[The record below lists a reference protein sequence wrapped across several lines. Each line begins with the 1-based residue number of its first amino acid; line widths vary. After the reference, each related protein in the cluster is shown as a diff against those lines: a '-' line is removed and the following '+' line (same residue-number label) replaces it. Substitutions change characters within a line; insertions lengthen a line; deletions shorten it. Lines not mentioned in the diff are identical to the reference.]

1 MSLVALLG
9 TAAVLLIFE
18 IPVAFALLGGSIGYL
33 FIDFFTGTGIP
44 VSLTI
49 LARRMS
55 PGLDSF
61 PLLAMPLFILA
72 GNLMNRSGIAE
83 SIFRFATSVF
93 GHIRGGLAHVNITAS
108 IVFAGM
114 SGVAQAD
121 AAGLGT
127 IEIEQMMKKGY
138 QAPFSAA
145 VTAASSIIGPIIPPS
160 VIMVLYAVL
169 AQVSLGELFLAGVL
183 PGILM
188 GALLMILV
196 YWMSVTGRAHTPVEK
211 ASSFSEII
219 SAFIYAIPALIAP
232 VILVFGIL
240 FGFATPTELGAVT
253 VLYAVI
259 LGAVNRKLTLKA
271 VQEAA
276 LDSLVTFGVLIF
288 IMAAAFPIGW
298 IIAANNL
305 PIAIA
310 NFILSISTNKF
321 VVLGMINI
329 MLLVVGCF
337 LETNAIL
344 FISVPALM
352 PLIQMLGVD
361 PVHFG
366 VILVLNLLIGAI
378 TPPFGIILFIMMD
391 IAKISFRSLLKEM
404 KFFYVPLGIALLII
418 TFVPDFVLF
427 LPRVVAKAFGG

>member
-1 MSLVALLG
+1 MSLTTLLL
-9 TAAVLLIFE
+9 TAAFLLIFQF
-18 IPVAFALLGGSIGYL
+18 PVAFSLLGGAIGYL
-33 FIDFFTGTGIP
+33 IVDYFTGAGIP

-72 GNLMNRSGIAE
+72 GNLMNKSGIAE
-83 SIFRFATSVF
+83 SIFKFATSLF
-93 GHIRGGLAHVNITAS
+93 GHIRGGLAHVNIAAS

-127 IEIEQMMKKGY
+127 IEIEQMLKKGY
-138 QAPFSAA
+138 TAPFSAA
-145 VTAASSIIGPIIPPS
+145 VTASSSIIGPIIPPS

-183 PGILM
+183 PGLLM
-188 GALLMILV
+188 GGLLMILV
-196 YWMSVTGRAHTPVEK
+196 YWMSATGRAVTPVMPAATLKEILI
-211 ASSFSEII
+211 SFVQ
-219 SAFIYAIPALIAP
+219 AIPALIAP
-232 VILVFGIL
+232 IILVFGIL
-240 FGFATPTELGAVT
+240 FGYATPTELGAIT
-253 VLYAVI
+253 VFYAVV
-259 LGAVNRKLTLKA
+259 LGVINRKLHLREIK
-271 VQEAA
+271 QAA
-276 LDSLVTFGVLIF
+276 LESLVTFGVLIF

-305 PIAIA
+305 PIVIA
-310 NFILSISTNKF
+310 EFILSLSTNKI
-321 VVLGMINI
+321 VVLALINI

-344 FISVPALM
+344 FISVPALL
-352 PLIQMLGVD
+352 PLIHMLGID

-404 KFFYVPLGIALLII
+404 RYFYVPLIIALIII

-427 LPRVVAKAFGG
+427 LPRLVARSFGG

>member
-1 MSLVALLG
+1 MSLTALILVA
-9 TAAVLLIFE
+9 AFLLIFE
-18 IPVAFALLGGSIGYL
+18 FPVAFSLLGGSIGYL
-33 FIDFFTGTGIP
+33 IVDYFSGAGIP

-49 LARRMS
+49 LARRMA

-72 GNLMNRSGIAE
+72 GNLMNKSGIAE
-83 SIFRFATSVF
+83 SIFKFATALF
-93 GHIRGGLAHVNITAS
+93 GHIRGGLAHVNIAAS

-127 IEIEQMMKKGY
+127 IEIEQMLKKGY
-138 QAPFSAA
+138 EAPFSAA

-183 PGILM
+183 PGLLM
-188 GALLMILV
+188 GALMMIMV
-196 YWMSVTGRAHTPVEK
+196 YWMSVTGRARTPVLPAATLK
-211 ASSFSEII
+211 EII
-219 SAFIYAIPALIAP
+219 ESFVHAIPALIAP
-232 VILVFGIL
+232 VMLVSGIL

-253 VLYAVI
+253 VFYAVI
-259 LGAVNRKLTLKA
+259 LGFINKKLNLKEIKA
-271 VQEAA
+271 AA
-276 LDSLVTFGVLIF
+276 LESLITFGVLIF

-298 IIAANNL
+298 IIATNNL
-305 PIAIA
+305 PVYIAE
-310 NFILSISTNKF
+310 FVLSISSNKI
-321 VVLGMINI
+321 VVLLMINI
-329 MLLVVGCF
+329 VLLIAGCF

-344 FISVPALM
+344 FISVPAFL
-352 PLIQMLGVD
+352 PLINMLGID

-366 VILVLNLLIGAI
+366 LVLILNLLIGAI
-378 TPPFGIILFIMMD
+378 TPPFGIILFIMLD

-404 KFFYVPLGIALLII
+404 VYFYIPLLIALLFI

-427 LPRVVAKAFGG
+427 LPRLVEKTFGG

>member
-1 MSLVALLG
+1 MSLIVLLL
-9 TAAVLLIFE
+9 TAAILLIFE
-18 IPVAFALLGGSIGYL
+18 FPVAFSLMGASIGYL
-33 FIDFFTGTGIP
+33 AVDFFTGQGIP

-83 SIFRFATSVF
+83 SIFKFATSLF
-93 GHIRGGLAHVNITAS
+93 GHIRGGLAHVNIAAS

-138 QAPFSAA
+138 KAPFAAA
-145 VTAASSIIGPIIPPS
+145 VTASSSIIGPIIPPS

-169 AQVSLGELFLAGVL
+169 AQVSLGELFLAGIL

-188 GALLMILV
+188 GVLLMLLV
-196 YWMSVTGRAHTPVEK
+196 YWMSLTNRADTPVEP
-211 ASSFSEII
+211 ASTLKEIFLSFVM
-219 SAFIYAIPALIAP
+219 ALPALLAP
-232 VILVFGIL
+232 MILVFGIL
-240 FGFATPTELGAVT
+240 FGFATPTELGAIAVF
-253 VLYAVI
+253 YAVV
-259 LGAVNRKLTLKA
+259 LGVINKRLGLKEIK
-271 VQEAA
+271 EAS

-305 PIAIA
+305 PMHIA
-310 NFILSISTNKF
+310 NFILSISTNKI
-321 VVLGMINI
+321 VVLILINM
-329 MLLVVGCF
+329 MLLIVGCF

-344 FISVPALM
+344 FISVPALL

-404 KFFYVPLGIALLII
+404 RYFYVPLGISLLII

-427 LPRVVAKAFGG
+427 LPRVVAQAFGG

>member
-1 MSLVALLG
+1 MSLLVLVLVIAG
-9 TAAVLLIFE
+9 LLIIEF
-18 IPVAFALLGGSIGYL
+18 PVAFSLIAGSIGYL
-33 FIDFFTGTGIP
+33 VVDSFIGQGMP
-44 VSLTI
+44 VSLSL
-49 LARRMS
+49 LARRMA

-83 SIFRFATSVF
+83 SIFKFATSIF
-93 GHIRGGLAHVNITAS
+93 GHVRGGLAHVNISAS

-127 IEIEQMMKKGY
+127 IEIKQMTKSGY
-138 QAPFSAA
+138 EAPFSAA

-169 AQVSLGELFLAGVL
+169 AQVSLGDLFLAGVL

-188 GALLMILV
+188 GLLLMAMV
-196 YWMSVTGRAHTPVEK
+196 YWMSLTGRASTPTMERNSLK
-211 ASSFSEII
+211 QIAI
-219 SAFIYAIPALIAP
+219 AFYQAIPALVAP
-232 VILVFGIL
+232 VLLVGGIL
-240 FGFATPTELGAVT
+240 FGLATPTELGAIT
-253 VLYAVI
+253 VFYAI
-259 LGAVNRKLTLKA
+259 TLGAIKRTLTIKDIKESA
-271 VQEAA
+271 I
-276 LDSLVTFGVLIF
+276 DSLVTFGVLIF

-298 IIAANNL
+298 TIAVNNL
-305 PIAIA
+305 PMMIAD
-310 NFILSISTNKF
+310 FVLSISTNKY
-321 VVLGMINI
+321 VI
-329 MLLVVGCF
+329 LLLLNVILLIVGCF

-344 FISVPALM
+344 FISVPALL
-352 PLIQMLGVD
+352 PLIQMVGID

-391 IAKISFRSLLKEM
+391 IAKVSFRSLLKEM
-404 KFFYVPLGIALLII
+404 KYFYIPLGIALLVI
-418 TFVPDFVLF
+418 TFWSDFVLF
-427 LPRVVAKAFGG
+427 LPNLVSRFVG